1 MEVPIVAIIYRLEIA
16 GHHYV
21 GSTTS
26 GMTNRMR
33 HHREAYEEGD
43 ERKLYA
49 FIRDNGGWEEVAVSI
64 LHHWVISGGPTRGHP
79 EVLAKENEFIN
90 LEDTRCLNS
99 VKAKFSA
106 EEYRVTHKDRD
117 NSNRRERYHALKAA
131 DPEAHEKFL
140 AAQREAGRAYRARKK
155 AAAASPDIPAATD

>member
-1 MEVPIVAIIYRLEIA
+1 MEIPRVAIIYRLEIA
-16 GHHYV
+16 GYHYV
-21 GSTTS
+21 GSTTE
-26 GMTNRMR
+26 GMTKRMS
-33 HHREAYEEGD
+33 HHYRSYEEGD

-49 FIRDNGGWEEVAVSI
+49 FIRDNGGWEGVAVSI
-64 LHHWVISGGPTRGHP
+64 LHHWIISGGPTHGHP

-90 LEDTRCLNS
+90 LADIRCLNS
-99 VKAKFSA
+99 VKAKCSY

-117 NSNRRERYHALKAA
+117 NSKRRERYHALKAA

-155 AAAASPDIPAATD
+155 AAAAAPPAATD